1 MHKKF
6 LILFLILLIVGCKK
20 ADDSAEDRQA
30 SASEESDVETDAPSA
45 DLEVDTAEDPAAQND
60 AQDGEPSQDDAPDAD
75 APEAAE
81 APADPS
87 DASGASSSK
96 QTMKVTSYGQ
106 KPRRVLQYDLERVK
120 EQSVRV
126 RTDVDT
132 EIEGQKMLVPR
143 LVQIMHTK
151 ALEPKGDV
159 LRLTLESE
167 KASYEARIQD
177 DPMHDM
183 ILESMQQ
190 MTDMTAL
197 TFAYDI
203 DRFGNAKNMKILS
216 SEWATP
222 EVEEMIT
229 GQMDQMT
236 HGFPS
241 EAVGKG
247 ATWTTTSSLNMGGE
261 LTMDANVHYT
271 LTAVDAKGATLDV
284 RYDVPN
290 LSQAMNVEGA
300 ENAVMRGKLK
310 GKGTMTVRFDQLFP
324 MADQT
329 IDLDMTVE
337 DGDKKMA
344 MKMKMHMVLE
354 GLD

>member
-20 ADDSAEDRQA
+20 SDDSAEDRQA

-143 LVQIMHTK
+143 LVQIMHT
-151 ALEPKGDV
+151 
-159 LRLTLESE
+159 
-167 KASYEARIQD
+167 
-177 DPMHDM
+177 
-183 ILESMQQ
+183 
-190 MTDMTAL
+190 
-197 TFAYDI
+197 
-203 DRFGNAKNMKILS
+203 
-216 SEWATP
+216 
-222 EVEEMIT
+222 
-229 GQMDQMT
+229 
-236 HGFPS
+236 
-241 EAVGKG
+241 
-247 ATWTTTSSLNMGGE
+247 
-261 LTMDANVHYT
+261 
-271 LTAVDAKGATLDV
+271 
-284 RYDVPN
+284 
-290 LSQAMNVEGA
+290 
-300 ENAVMRGKLK
+300 
-310 GKGTMTVRFDQLFP
+310 
-324 MADQT
+324 
-329 IDLDMTVE
+329 
-337 DGDKKMA
+337 
-344 MKMKMHMVLE
+344 
-354 GLD
+354 